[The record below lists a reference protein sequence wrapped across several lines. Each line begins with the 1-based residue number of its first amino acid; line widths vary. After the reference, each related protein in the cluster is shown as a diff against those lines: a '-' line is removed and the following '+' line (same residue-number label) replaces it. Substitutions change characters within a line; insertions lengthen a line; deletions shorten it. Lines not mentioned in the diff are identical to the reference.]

1 MRTCVKYLCTAA
13 KNQNNFTT
21 YVLFTYIPKFI
32 YSIYLSQVFK
42 SRVNELHAA
51 IEKNRQ
57 RKPTSPIPM
66 SNHNKKNNK
75 VRRRSEEKSSS
86 SAMMVTSN
94 NFGSG
99 SSVPV

>member
-1 MRTCVKYLCTAA
+1 M
-13 KNQNNFTT
+13 
-21 YVLFTYIPKFI
+21 
-32 YSIYLSQVFK
+32 FK

-86 SAMMVTSN
+86 AMMVTSN

>member
-1 MRTCVKYLCTAA
+1 MNILSVQTCVKYLCTAA

-66 SNHNKKNNK
+66 SNHNFPSHITNF
-75 VRRRSEEKSSS
+75 
-86 SAMMVTSN
+86 SN
-94 NFGSG
+94 ILLTILKLFLKMPIG
-99 SSVPV
+99 